1 MLTHP
6 DAKAFM
12 ARILADPSDAVIRSI
27 FADWLDEQGGIGNE
41 NWARYIRLRTDAATK
56 HGTDR
61 ELLREEADY
70 VAPHLKARLTVAAH
84 KFAPHFHHFLDLLP
98 AERYTVAISGFEFPT
113 PPNQA
118 LGGTNARAARSLVL
132 AERDGVFAVVTDVM
146 LPGLARVLGHR
157 LNGRAI
163 LFPASTEE
171 LNDALERTFPPPPPV
186 SEPTPPPEELNRK
199 LARATAER
207 LVSEARDEQAA
218 QIEVVAQPSGYE
230 VRFVSGGRP
239 KRKETLTP
247 DLGERVVQEFLA
259 VDAYTRFQVRGRPRN
274 TSFGHGAEVDV

>member
-12 ARILADPSDAVIRSI
+12 TRIMADPSDVVIRTI

-41 NWARYIRLRTDAATK
+41 NWARYIRLRTDAATR

-61 ELLREEADY
+61 ELLREEADF

-84 KFAPHFHHFLDLLP
+84 KLAPHFPQFLDLLP
-98 AERYTVAISGFEFPT
+98 AERYTVGISGFIFPLV
-113 PPNQA
+113 PNHA

-157 LNGRAI
+157 LNGRVV
-163 LFPASTEE
+163 LFPAPTDE
-171 LNDALERTFPPPPPV
+171 LNAALDRTFPPPPPV

-207 LVSEARDEQAA
+207 LVSEARDEMAT

-247 DLGERVVQEFLA
+247 DQGERVVQEFFA
-259 VDAYTRFQVRGRPRN
+259 IDAYNRMHVRARPRN
-274 TSFGHGAEVDV
+274 TSFGNGAEVDL

>member
-12 ARILADPSDAVIRSI
+12 TRILADPSDAVIRTI

-70 VAPHLKARLTVAAH
+70 VAPHLKARLTVVAT

-98 AERYTVAISGFEFPT
+98 AERYTVALTGFTFPA
-113 PPNQA
+113 PPNQL
-118 LGGTNARAARSLVL
+118 LGSVNARAARSLVL

-146 LPGLARVLGHR
+146 LPGLSRVIGHR
-157 LNGRAI
+157 LSGRVI
-163 LFPASTEE
+163 LFPAPTDE
-171 LNDALERTFPPPPPV
+171 LNAALDRTFPSPPPV

-218 QIEVVAQPSGYE
+218 QIEVVAQPSGFE

-239 KRKETLTP
+239 KRKETLNP
-247 DLGERVVQEFLA
+247 EIGERVVQEFFA
-259 VDAYTRFQVRGRPRN
+259 ADAYTRLHVRARPRN
-274 TSFGHGAEVDV
+274 TSFGNGAEVDV